1 MTTVKITLFS
11 ILAIYFAINLYAY
24 VNQRQLM
31 YFPTLE
37 RVSPEEVGL
46 HDVKEVTLRA
56 NANVDLTSWY
66 GRAKNGQPT
75 ILFFHGNGGAVSHR
89 AYRFRELMAEG
100 YGIFV
105 LGYPGYGGNNGR
117 PSESSFR
124 EGATLSY
131 EYLRNSGISA
141 DDIVIY
147 GESIGSGVAV
157 QLAASV
163 EAKGLILEAP
173 MSSTID
179 VAREHYPYL
188 FVRLFLKDT
197 FQSVDYIEKI
207 NMPLLVMHGSS
218 DQVIPIGLGR
228 NLFQKAKNPKTFIEL
243 KGAGHNNLQS
253 YSVKE
258 LARDFIESLANCI

>member
-1 MTTVKITLFS
+1 MTIVKITLFS

-24 VNQRQLM
+24 VIQRQLM

-46 HDVKEVTLRA
+46 HDVDEVTLQT
-56 NANVDLTSWY
+56 NSNVTLTSWY
-66 GRAKNGQPT
+66 GRANVGQPT
-75 ILFFHGNGGAVSHR
+75 FLFFHGNGGAVSHR
-89 AYRFRELMAEG
+89 EHRFRELMADG

-105 LGYPGYGGNNGR
+105 LGYPGYGGNSGQ

-124 EGATLSY
+124 EGSTLSY
-131 EYLRNSGISA
+131 EFLRNTGVSA

-163 EAKGLILEAP
+163 EARALILEAP

-188 FVRLFLKDT
+188 LVSSLLKDT
-197 FQSVDYIEKI
+197 FQSIDYIEHI
-207 NMPLLVMHGSS
+207 NMPLLVMHGNT
-218 DQVIPIGLGR
+218 DQVIPIRIGR
-228 NLFQKAKNPKTFIEL
+228 KLFEEAREPKTFVEL
-243 KGAGHNNLQS
+243 NGAGHNNLQL
-253 YSVKE
+253 YSVSE
-258 LARDFIESLANCI
+258 IARDFIESL